1 MKYIFFI
8 IFKNLEV
15 TTKLLYYMV
24 YKTNSIVLISESE
37 LHYEYD

>member
-15 TTKLLYYMV
+15 TTKLLYY
-24 YKTNSIVLISESE
+24 KTNSIVLISESE